1 MTSEN
6 IFSFQSYKNMPFV
19 RKLFFW
25 ILDNTIRLFLPKKD
39 RILSCNGMKLLVINP
54 SQNLMGRSVYL
65 SGVWERKATRYI
77 STKIQPGMC
86 VMDVGASTG
95 YYTVLFAKLVGE
107 KGRVLSFEPI
117 PRARE
122 YVGKNIEINQLKN
135 VDSFGFALFDKSG
148 HACLEDPFRND
159 KIDPEKKTA
168 SENDII
174 VEMVVFDELRKKSK
188 IGQIDVAKIDVE
200 GAELNVLKGM
210 GNTLR
215 TDKPGLLIEVHP
227 SMLKSFHHTHE
238 DLMGYLTGLG
248 YRCEPVDK
256 SVLDFSRGNITVYFH
271 CP

>member
-1 MTSEN
+1 MTSDN

-19 RKLFFW
+19 KKLFFW
-25 ILDNTIRLFLPKKD
+25 TIDNSIRLFLPKQDK
-39 RILSCNGMKLLVINP
+39 ILSCNGMKLLVINP

-65 SGVWERKATRYI
+65 SGVWEKKATRYI
-77 STKIQPGMC
+77 SKKIRPGMR

-107 KGRVLSFEPI
+107 TGRVLSFEPI
-117 PRARE
+117 PRAGE
-122 YVGKNIEINQLKN
+122 YVEKNIEINQLKN
-135 VDSFGFALFDKSG
+135 VDSFKFALFDKSG
-148 HACLEDPFRND
+148 SACLEDPFRND
-159 KIDPEKKTA
+159 KIDPDKKTA
-168 SENDII
+168 TENDII

-188 IGQIDVAKIDVE
+188 IGRIDVAKIDVE

-210 GNTLR
+210 ENTLK

-238 DLMGYLTGLG
+238 DLMDYLTGLG
-248 YRCEPVDK
+248 YQCKPVDRP
-256 SVLDFSRGNITVYFH
+256 VLDFSKRNITVYFH